1 MSVAP
6 VNSKQ
11 DFYRRLRAG
20 EFDVNVSIRWYDVQ
34 RWSADR
40 PWLRTDWNVKRTT
53 QYLGQNLF
61 GEHQYLNAPVFAIQS
76 IGKPGG
82 RCDYNVP
89 VAEVL
94 PRAHEWTTPYCIS
107 PMLPDD
113 YIVCQG
119 EVWDTVGGIYLHS
132 STAKVPMRAA
142 LKEAPEHRSG
152 LAAKLYLESV
162 LPYPDHADMM
172 TLLDRYPGHV
182 VEFGVYG
189 CDVGVRRKRTI
200 VWEVRGGNQIYG
212 VNCGY

>member
-1 MSVAP
+1 MVAP
-6 VNSKQ
+6 VASKQ

-20 EFDVNVSIRWYDVQ
+20 EFDVNDNHRWYDVLQ
-34 RWSADR
+34 WSADR
-40 PWLRTDWNVKRTT
+40 PWLRADWNVKRTT
-53 QYLGQNLF
+53 QLLGQNLF
-61 GEHQYLNAPVFAIQS
+61 STYDYCNLPVFAIQS

-89 VAEVL
+89 VTEVVGLVAEW
-94 PRAHEWTTPYCIS
+94 RTPYSIS

-119 EVWDTVGGIYLHS
+119 EVWDTVGGLYLHS
-132 STAKVPMRAA
+132 SSAKVPMRQA

-152 LAAKLYLESV
+152 LTAKVYLQTV
-162 LPYPDHADMM
+162 LPSADYEDMM

-189 CDVGVRRKRTI
+189 CDVGVRKRRMIT
-200 VWEVRGGNQIYG
+200 WEVRAY
-212 VNCGY
+212 